1 MECHEARL
9 LIDERVHG
17 SLNADLSTQLDGHL
31 KNCPDCREDLR
42 QLEKMRELLALT
54 RRDTPSPK
62 TLHDIWQAVAQAT
75 AESTPVN
82 DEGDTDMT
90 SAASTSYAN
99 PPLRSVSAQQK
110 RTHWKLVAASTLVA
124 AAVVVVSFVV
134 GQAEFGRKQSLV
146 ATANAPAQPPAAQ
159 AHGMYWTE
167 QPRSQASEETGIAV
181 APSEDLKKAEMDYE
195 ASNPDQSVGSM
206 SGKTAGGRKMMVMH
220 HGGSAV
226 TTEAPPPPATPPSAP
241 APIATPDPNIAVIQ
255 SGPLSVYDGES
266 QSAQQGEFKLTQPKS
281 DAPAERSK
289 EESGKDNI
297 RSSKNDKI
305 AAEPS
310 KQKIIKTGELTVE
323 VKNFVEAERAVDALV
338 VKFNGILADSRTY
351 DMPGATKRGEIV
363 VRVAPEKFE
372 EMFAE
377 LKKLGTVLAERAG
390 GQDITAQY
398 TDMEARIKNLQIA
411 EARLQELIKEKTFM
425 DKISSLLEV
434 ERELSRVRG
443 EIESMQGTMRVWNDQ
458 ISLST
463 IRLTLQ
469 EPSRAVPS
477 GSLSVEVPNLADAKK
492 TLDAA
497 LTNAGGHLLSGQI
510 TKRSDGTLMGTYSL
524 RVKFGRFGELAA
536 AIKGLGRVQD
546 EHIQNQPLAGGIPE
560 GAQDVQADL
569 ALVLFERSIQLPN
582 ASLSLEIS
590 TMGEAM
596 KSLDVQLAQAQ
607 ATVISNQTTRQG
619 DGTTVANITLRV
631 RAGNFSSLVDGLP
644 SLGRITQRTVS
655 GEAGKVQGGAADVP
669 VNVSL
674 YLYEQHKQVPTG
686 RMNVEVESFSGSTDK
701 LRALIKQEGLQVLS
715 SDSQQRPDGTWAA
728 SFRLGI
734 KADKMDSVVGE
745 IEKFGRV
752 KDRQLQG
759 LGLGDLSK
767 VDPNVI
773 GEVAVVL
780 QEKPAIAPQEEGSFR
795 LMLRDTFGG
804 FLTSMG
810 YIVRG
815 LGMILPWAAFA
826 ALIIGLIWKFTKR
839 TEKTPASTTAAAAAP
854 TAVEPP
860 KGEQPKDKSS

>member
-17 SLNADLSTQLDGHL
+17 SLNVDLSAQLDGHL
-31 KNCPDCREDLR
+31 KNCADCREDLR

-54 RRDTPSPK
+54 KRDTPSPK

-75 AESTPVN
+75 AESTPVTERKTAM
-82 DEGDTDMT
+82 DSTLRVG
-90 SAASTSYAN
+90 SAGVLRRPSSSSSADASK
-99 PPLRSVSAQQK
+99 RSQ
-110 RTHWKLVAASTLVA
+110 RTHWKLVAASSLVA
-124 AAVVVVSFVV
+124 AAVVVLSFVV
-134 GQAEFGRKQSLV
+134 GQAKFERKSSLV
-146 ATANAPAQPPAAQ
+146 ATANAPAQPALVKAPQAAGEYWSQDSRTGKDAWSTAEAPPAKAELGD
-159 AHGMYWTE
+159 HY
-167 QPRSQASEETGIAV
+167 ETGH
-181 APSEDLKKAEMDYE
+181 EDDGRV
-195 ASNPDQSVGSM
+195 Q
-206 SGKTAGGRKMMVMH
+206 GGRKLFVQR
-220 HGGSAV
+220 HGGSAAPE
-226 TTEAPPPPATPPSAP
+226 TPPPPPAAPPAPDNAP
-241 APIATPDPNIAVIQ
+241 ADMTALPITEGKELDKQDAKGRQDELNYYQ
-255 SGPLSVYDGES
+255 DKNG
-266 QSAQQGEFKLTQPKS
+266 
-281 DAPAERSK
+281 APAEPSK
-289 EESGKDNI
+289 PQSGKENI
-297 RSSKNDKI
+297 GSAKGEKI
-305 AAEPS
+305 AAEQS

-338 VKFNGILADSRTY
+338 VKFNGILADSRIH
-351 DMPGATKRGEIV
+351 DMPGATKRGDIV

-425 DKISSLLEV
+425 DKMSALLEV

-443 EIESMQGTMRVWNDQ
+443 EIESMQGQMRVWNDQ
-458 ISLST
+458 IGLST

-477 GSLSVEVPNLADAKK
+477 GSLSVEVANLADAKK

-497 LTNAGGHLLSGQI
+497 LTNAGGNLLSGQI

-582 ASLSLEIS
+582 ASLSLEIT
-590 TMGEAM
+590 TMSDAM
-596 KSLDVQLAQAQ
+596 KALDVQLGQVQAS
-607 ATVISNQTTRQG
+607 VISNQTTRQN
-619 DGTTVANITLRV
+619 DGTSVANITLRV
-631 RAGNFSSLVDGLP
+631 RAGNFAGLIDSLP
-644 SLGRITQRTVS
+644 ALGRITQRTVS

-669 VNVSL
+669 VNVNL
-674 YLYEQHKQVPTG
+674 HLYEQHKQVPTG
-686 RMNVEVESFSGSTDK
+686 SMNVEVESFTASTEK

-715 SDSQQRPDGTWAA
+715 ADSQQRPDGTWSA

-734 KADKMDSVVGE
+734 KADKMDSVVSD

-780 QEKPAIAPQEEGSFR
+780 QEKPALAPQEEGSFR

-804 FLTSMG
+804 FLTSMS
-810 YIVRG
+810 YIIRG

-839 TEKTPASTTAAAAAP
+839 QEARASATVPAAP
-854 TAVEPP
+854 SASAPSQTEPP
-860 KGEQPKDKSS
+860 KDESPKPKG